1 VAESTKFLA
10 GKKQVVTVPIR
21 TVAAFFRWCRREQT
35 MQYRNTDKSTLNST
49 VLGGIVVER
58 AEDYLVLQFENLSKP
73 RLGWYY
79 KDAMIG
85 KPKGN
90 DSRIRVI
97 MPNGIKSPLYGSLVA
112 VYGVLVTDDNG
123 TAAIMAEYVEDV
135 TARYY
140 KVK

>member
-1 VAESTKFLA
+1 
-10 GKKQVVTVPIR
+10 
-21 TVAAFFRWCRREQT
+21 

-58 AEDYLVLQFENLSKP
+58 AEDSLVLQFENLSKP
-73 RLGWYY
+73 RLGWYHR
-79 KDAMIG
+79 DAMIG

-97 MPNGIKSPLYGSLVA
+97 MPNGIEAPLYGSLVA

-123 TAAIMAEYVEDV
+123 TAAIMAESVEDV
-135 TARYY
+135 TARYS
-140 KVK
+140 KGCRNE

>member
-1 VAESTKFLA
+1 
-10 GKKQVVTVPIR
+10 
-21 TVAAFFRWCRREQT
+21 

-73 RLGWYY
+73 RLGWYHR
-79 KDAMIG
+79 DAMIG

-90 DSRIRVI
+90 DSRIRVM
-97 MPNGIKSPLYGSLVA
+97 MPNGIETPLYGSLVA

-123 TAAIMAEYVEDV
+123 TAAIMAEVVEDV
-135 TARYY
+135 TARYS
-140 KVK
+140 KAK